1 MGEAPLTRTRV
12 IRIGAPAEGPF
23 PVGEI
28 AAALLEGAVA
38 AYPTET
44 FYALGAA
51 AFSRRGVERVHRLK
65 KREEGKPLPLIVSDL
80 DMVGELC
87 GPFPAAYRV
96 LAGEFWPGPL
106 TLVLPASSRLP
117 DFLLG
122 PGRTVAVRIPPLP
135 WLRALVR
142 EISQPLTATSANL
155 SGEEAVAEADQ
166 VIAIFGGKVE
176 IVVDGGRTPGGGPS
190 TVVDLSSPEPRVL
203 REGAVSAARIRA
215 ALLP

>member
-1 MGEAPLTRTRV
+1 
-12 IRIGAPAEGPF
+12 
-23 PVGEI
+23 
-28 AAALLEGAVA
+28 
-38 AYPTET
+38 
-44 FYALGAA
+44 
-51 AFSRRGVERVHRLK
+51 
-65 KREEGKPLPLIVSDL
+65 
-80 DMVGELC
+80 MVGELC